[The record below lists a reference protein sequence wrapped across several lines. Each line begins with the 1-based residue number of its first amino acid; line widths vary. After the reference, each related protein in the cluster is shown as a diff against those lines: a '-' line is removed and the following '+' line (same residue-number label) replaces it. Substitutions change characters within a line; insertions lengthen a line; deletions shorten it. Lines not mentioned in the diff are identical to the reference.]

1 MENQLVIVDQA
12 GPLVELAATL
22 ELATD
27 FARASKAKTTLAAY
41 GSDWRVFESCAR
53 NGAWARWPPRQKWCV
68 ASWRMRQPAEGEPA
82 PLEGAWRPSATS
94 TGRPGSKPLRPTRRS
109 RPSCLGSGARLA
121 LRRSARKPRR
131 VTSCLAWS
139 AARAPRS
146 ANFATAPS
154 CCLGSLAHSDDPSS
168 WPLTSATSNGPPKAR
183 WSQYGAVKPA
193 RPQGGH
199 PQR

>member
-1 MENQLVIVDQA
+1 MENALV
-12 GPLVELAATL
+12 PLDRPAPPAELAATL
-22 ELATD
+22 ELAAD
-27 FARASKAKTTLAAY
+27 FARASKVKTTLAAY
-41 GSDWRVFESCAR
+41 GSDWRVFECWCAGHGLTALPASP
-53 NGAWARWPPRQKWCV
+53 GAVCGFLADEATR
-68 ASWRMRQPAEGEPA
+68 GDEPA
-82 PLEGAWRPSATS
+82 PLEGAWQPSATS
-94 TGRPGSKPLRPTRRS
+94 TGPPDSKRLQVTRRL

-168 WPLTSATSNGPPKAR
+168 WPLT
-183 WSQYGAVKPA
+183 
-193 RPQGGH
+193 
-199 PQR
+199 